1 MVGTK
6 CSKPNLCSIMCH
18 HVVNE
23 FELSFELCK
32 KENSPKYLTAS
43 AYGVWTDGHLSGSC
57 RRLETQTVEL
67 SACNVLPQLIGLIP
81 AWLVSGL
88 SQYHRGETV
97 SCLHHGPDTWVTL
110 GSGGATLWLTNRES
124 ATCHQ
129 ALSSRWWRDCGGIE
143 NKCSNEAWTRNTVVH
158 YSVHCNYV

>member
-1 MVGTK
+1 MEVTK
-6 CSKPNLCSIMCH
+6 CSKPNLCSIMYH

-97 SCLHHGPDTWVTL
+97 SCSHQGPDT
-110 GSGGATLWLTNRES
+110 
-124 ATCHQ
+124 
-129 ALSSRWWRDCGGIE
+129 
-143 NKCSNEAWTRNTVVH
+143 
-158 YSVHCNYV
+158 